1 MAGSIS
7 PQRLSQERQ
16 QQLLAFLARLGL
28 DPQELTAPQEQPEA
42 NQERRARP
50 ALSEVLA
57 PLEEALSHSSAG
69 ARVNHEKLEFLG
81 DAVLR
86 LAASEFLRREHPQLP
101 VGRQAALRA
110 QLVSDRW
117 LAELGARC
125 GIDQLWHL
133 GATAAGDAAGRA
145 TVLAEISEALIG
157 ALYLAWGL
165 GTGEPG
171 RLEPVLRWLTPH
183 WRLSSAAYLAN
194 PDLDN
199 WKSALQEWSQG
210 QGLGLPHYTCQERSQ
225 RHGDPERFCCHVSI
239 TNKHSRTQPVIQ
251 GEGLGHSRRAAQ
263 QAAAR
268 VALAQIRQT
277 AERPK
282 QL

>member
-7 PQRLSQERQ
+7 PQRISAQRQ
-16 QQLLAFLARLGL
+16 QQLLAFLASLGL
-28 DPQELTAPQEQPEA
+28 DPEELTAPHVQPGA
-42 NQERRARP
+42 NSELRPRP

-69 ARVNHEKLEFLG
+69 AQVNHEKLEFLG

-86 LAASEFLRREHPQLP
+86 LAASEFLRREHAQLP

-133 GATAAGDAAGRA
+133 GAMAAGDAAGRA

-157 ALYLAWGL
+157 ALYLAWGHS
-165 GTGEPG
+165 TGEPG
-171 RLEPVLRWLTPH
+171 RLEPVLQWLTPH
-183 WRLSSAAYLAN
+183 WRLSAAAYLVN

-225 RHGDPERFCCHVSI
+225 RHGDPERFHCRVSI
-239 TNKHSRTQPVIQ
+239 TGQPAGDHPVIE
-251 GEGLGHSRRAAQ
+251 GEGLGPSRRAAQ

-277 AERPK
+277 AANATQP
-282 QL
+282 